1 MKKKLALM
9 LAVSMTVGAVM
20 TGCGNA
26 SGDAEPA
33 AADAAE
39 ETEAQEDAADPAAD
53 ETGSAEEPEADDVA
67 ETDGAEAAADGNMI
81 YAVEAGSAG
90 EAAAQEN
97 GFQTNVVASQADA
110 LMEVAAGMSD
120 AAIIDLLMAGAMIGE
135 GTSYPDMTYTTEL
148 TTEEYGV
155 GCRKGSDLASFI
167 NSVFDESYADGTMEG
182 IATTYGVQEALVEQA
197 ASEFTEAEEDSDVA
211 YIKEKGSMIVGI
223 TEFEPMDYKDES
235 GEWIGFDADMA
246 RLVAEKLGV
255 EAQFVVIDWDNKIME
270 LDSKNIDVVWN
281 GMTLT
286 PETTSA
292 MECTN
297 AYCNNAQVIVV
308 PAE

>member
-9 LAVSMTVGAVM
+9 LAVSMTIGAVL
-20 TGCGNA
+20 TGCGDA
-26 SGDAEPA
+26 SKDSAGATENV
-33 AADAAE
+33 AE
-39 ETEAQEDAADPAAD
+39 ESAGTQEV
-53 ETGSAEEPEADDVA
+53 GSPDSE
-67 ETDGAEAAADGNMI
+67 AADGEDGGSDAGLV

-90 EAAAQEN
+90 EAAALEK
-97 GFQTNVVASQADA
+97 GFLTNVVASQADA
-110 LMEVAAGMSD
+110 LMEVAAGTSD

-135 GTSYPDMTYTTEL
+135 GTSYPDMTHTTEL

-167 NSVFDESYADGTMEG
+167 NSVFGETWADGSMQET
-182 IATTYGVQEALVEQA
+182 AAAYGVQEALVEQKA
-197 ASEFTEAEEDSDVA
+197 CEFEASEEDSDVA
-211 YIKEKGSMIVGI
+211 YIQGKGSLIVGI

-235 GEWIGFDADMA
+235 GNWIGFDADMA
-246 RLVAEKLGV
+246 RIVAEKLGV

-270 LDSKNIDVVWN
+270 LESKNIDVVWN

-286 PETTSA
+286 GETTSA

>member
-9 LAVSMTVGAVM
+9 LAVFMTVGTVTM
-20 TGCGNA
+20 GCGNTA
-26 SGDAEPA
+26 DTTANVDDSTADDAGAAGDANL
-33 AADAAE
+33 
-39 ETEAQEDAADPAAD
+39 
-53 ETGSAEEPEADDVA
+53 V
-67 ETDGAEAAADGNMI
+67 

-110 LMEVAAGMSD
+110 LMEVAAGTSD

-135 GTSYPDMTYTTEL
+135 GTSYPSLTHTTEL

-155 GCRKGSDLASFI
+155 GCRKGSDLASYI
-167 NSVFDESYADGTMEG
+167 NSVFGESYADGTMKK
-182 IATTYGVQEALVEQA
+182 IAEHYGVQEALVEQS
-197 ASEFTEAEEDSDVA
+197 ASEFAETEQDSDVA
-211 YIKEKGSMIVGI
+211 YIKDKGTLIIGI
-223 TEFEPMDYKDES
+223 TVFEPMDYKDEA

-246 RLVAEKLGV
+246 RIVAEKLGV
-255 EAQFVVIDWDNKIME
+255 EAQFVIIDWDNKIME
-270 LDSKNIDVVWN
+270 LDSRNIDVVWN

-286 PETTSA
+286 AETTSA
-292 MECTN
+292 MECSN

>member
-9 LAVSMTVGAVM
+9 LALSLTVGTVL

-26 SGDAEPA
+26 SGDAA
-33 AADAAE
+33 QTAADNTQTTEESGAA
-39 ETEAQEDAADPAAD
+39 
-53 ETGSAEEPEADDVA
+53 GS
-67 ETDGAEAAADGNMI
+67 ETDGAADADLV

-90 EAAAQEN
+90 EAAAKDN

-110 LMEVAAGMSD
+110 LMEVASDTSD

-135 GTSYPDMTYTTEL
+135 GTSYPNMKYTDEL

-155 GCRKGSDLASFI
+155 GCRKGSDLASYI
-167 NSVFDESYADGTMEG
+167 NSVFAESYADGSMKET
-182 IATTYGVQEALVEQA
+182 ATTYGVQEALVEQP
-197 ASEFTEAEEDSDVA
+197 ASEFTASAQDSDVA
-211 YIKEKGSMIVGI
+211 YIQGKGSLIVGI
-223 TEFEPMDYKDES
+223 TDFAPMDYKDES

-246 RLVAEKLGV
+246 RMVAEKLGV
-255 EAQFVVIDWDNKIME
+255 EAQFVEIDWDNKIME

-286 PETTSA
+286 SETTSA

-297 AYCNNAQVIVV
+297 PYCNNAQVIVV
-308 PAE
+308 PAN